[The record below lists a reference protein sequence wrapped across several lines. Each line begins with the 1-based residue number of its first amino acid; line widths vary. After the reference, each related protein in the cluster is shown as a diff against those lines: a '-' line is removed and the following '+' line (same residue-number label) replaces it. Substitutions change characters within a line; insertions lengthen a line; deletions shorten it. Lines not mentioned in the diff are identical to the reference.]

1 MSTFS
6 KIAQGL
12 RLTGV
17 TGATNDMVGNWLKG
31 VGLAGATPDMLFT
44 YLRSTGL
51 TGSLSDMLS
60 AYVFSSVQ
68 DKVLIDLSPTSSG
81 FYSLSTPK
89 TFAGDFEIEA
99 YFVTTVSG
107 ELAILGG
114 STADNNEIVIDV
126 RGGKV
131 RFFASTNST
140 LNFSLITAP
149 TYSDGKQH
157 KILASYVAGVVT
169 LKVDGIN
176 QDTATASLSGNENIG
191 FIGKRSSGR
200 FFNGIISD
208 VKLTDTTTPANSLE
222 FKLNELTANTETNNG
237 VTLTYNSIGTGIDV
251 RDTYTLIGNDYIG
264 SELVVNGDFATD
276 SDWTKGTGTTIS
288 GGKANAVDGARF
300 IIQDVGLGVGNNH
313 LVSFDY
319 IETSADKLR
328 VNTGTTNG
336 QQSELLTSVG
346 STGSGS
352 ISGDVTAIGP
362 NIAIE
367 ASSATYT
374 GSVDN
379 VSVKRKIGIA

>member
-17 TGATNDMVGNWLKG
+17 SGATNDMVGNWLKG

-68 DKVLIDLSPTSSG
+68 DKVLIDLSPTSNG
-81 FYSLSTPK
+81 FYTLSTPK
-89 TFAGDFEIEA
+89 IFAADFEIEID
-99 YFVTTVSG
+99 FV
-107 ELAILGG
+107 
-114 STADNNEIVIDV
+114 
-126 RGGKV
+126 
-131 RFFASTNST
+131 STNQSENQHLTGAVSFNRYEILFSNNNNLIVYDGSIGASVHNITGLPYLNGKLHTIKATRVGGLQSLFINGTLVASST
-140 LNFSLITAP
+140 RAVGNATIDCLGSRERTTSFS
-149 TYSDGKQH
+149 
-157 KILASYVAGVVT
+157 
-169 LKVDGIN
+169 
-176 QDTATASLSGNENIG
+176 
-191 FIGKRSSGR
+191 
-200 FFNGIISD
+200 NGIISD
-208 VKLTDTTTPANSLE
+208 VKLTDITTPANSLE
-222 FKLNELTANTETNNG
+222 FGLDNLTGNTETNNG
-237 VTLTYNSIGTGIDV
+237 VTLTYNNIGTGTDV

-336 QQSELLTSVG
+336 QQSGLLTSVG

-367 ASSATYT
+367 ADSDTYT

>member
-60 AYVFSSVQ
+60 AYVFASVE
-68 DKVLIDLSPTSSG
+68 DILLIDLARTGNG
-81 FYSLSTPK
+81 FYSLDSPFQPAGNFEVEFNFQTTSSGGSLIAGAK
-89 TFAGDFEIEA
+89 QATDTINIDVNNQKLRSFAYVGTSLQDIITSPA
-99 YFVTTVSG
+99 DVDDGVLNTAKLTYIGTTVSLYLNG
-107 ELAILGG
+107 GLVGTGTWNLTGGQDILFFGRRVSV
-114 STADNNEIVIDV
+114 ST
-126 RGGKV
+126 
-131 RFFASTNST
+131 
-140 LNFSLITAP
+140 
-149 TYSDGKQH
+149 
-157 KILASYVAGVVT
+157 
-169 LKVDGIN
+169 
-176 QDTATASLSGNENIG
+176 
-191 FIGKRSSGR
+191 
-200 FFNGIISD
+200 FNGIISN
-208 VKLTDTTTPANSLE
+208 VKLKDTPTPSNNLRFGLDKA
-222 FKLNELTANTETNNG
+222 TANTETNNG
-237 VTLTYNSIGTGIDV
+237 VTLTYNSIGTGISV

-264 SELVVNGDFATD
+264 SELVVNGNFATD

-288 GGKANAVDGARF
+288 GGKANAVDGSRF
-300 IIQDVGLGVGNNH
+300 IIQDVDLGVGNNH